1 MTMEIQLLDTGGKFL
16 CILNNE
22 DALLG
27 AYPVDDNMRLHVG
40 TSLLYRFIQYLPKC
54 KGRIPRGYSSKC
66 YIVLMSTPY
75 SFAYHFYRKAFIGK
89 RCPSHIRN

>member
-1 MTMEIQLLDTGGKFL
+1 MTMEIRLLDTEGKFL

-40 TSLLYRFIQYLPKC
+40 ISWLCTCYLPV
-54 KGRIPRGYSSKC
+54 RRS
-66 YIVLMSTPY
+66 V
-75 SFAYHFYRKAFIGK
+75 
-89 RCPSHIRN
+89 

>member
-1 MTMEIQLLDTGGKFL
+1 MTMEIRLLDTEGKFL

-40 TSLLYRFIQYLPKC
+40 ISWLCT
-54 KGRIPRGYSSKC
+54 C
-66 YIVLMSTPY
+66 YNLFASWEVCIV
-75 SFAYHFYRKAFIGK
+75 K
-89 RCPSHIRN
+89 

>member
-1 MTMEIQLLDTGGKFL
+1 MSMEIQLLDTEGKFL

-40 TSLLYRFIQYLPKC
+40 ISWML
-54 KGRIPRGYSSKC
+54 
-66 YIVLMSTPY
+66 
-75 SFAYHFYRKAFIGK
+75 FAGWEVCTCI
-89 RCPSHIRN
+89 

>member
-1 MTMEIQLLDTGGKFL
+1 MTMEIQLLDTEGKFL

-40 TSLLYRFIQYLPKC
+40 TSLLYTSYARL
-54 KGRIPRGYSSKC
+54 
-66 YIVLMSTPY
+66 L
-75 SFAYHFYRKAFIGK
+75 IGM
-89 RCPSHIRN
+89 PWNISQVT

>member
-1 MTMEIQLLDTGGKFL
+1 MTMEIQLLDTEGKFL

-40 TSLLYRFIQYLPKC
+40 TSLLYVNDHQSVTKKLNAVKSETEEMIKSEA
-54 KGRIPRGYSSKC
+54 K
-66 YIVLMSTPY
+66 
-75 SFAYHFYRKAFIGK
+75 
-89 RCPSHIRN
+89 

>member
-1 MTMEIQLLDTGGKFL
+1 MLDMCLLVFQGKLELITGCSAMTMEIQLLDTEGKFL

-40 TSLLYRFIQYLPKC
+40 TSL
-54 KGRIPRGYSSKC
+54 S
-66 YIVLMSTPY
+66 YIMRV
-75 SFAYHFYRKAFIGK
+75 
-89 RCPSHIRN
+89 

>member
-1 MTMEIQLLDTGGKFL
+1 MHDIMMCLFSFLFQGKLELITGCSAMTMEIRLLDTEGKFL

-40 TSLLYRFIQYLPKC
+40 ISWLCTCYLPA
-54 KGRIPRGYSSKC
+54 RRS
-66 YIVLMSTPY
+66 V
-75 SFAYHFYRKAFIGK
+75 
-89 RCPSHIRN
+89 

>member
-1 MTMEIQLLDTGGKFL
+1 MHGMCLLSFFQGKLELITGCSAMTMEIRLLDTEGKFL

-40 TSLLYRFIQYLPKC
+40 IS
-54 KGRIPRGYSSKC
+54 
-66 YIVLMSTPY
+66 
-75 SFAYHFYRKAFIGK
+75 
-89 RCPSHIRN
+89 

>member
-1 MTMEIQLLDTGGKFL
+1 MSMEIQLLDTEGKFL

-40 TSLLYRFIQYLPKC
+40 ISWLCKCHLLAGRF
-54 KGRIPRGYSSKC
+54 
-66 YIVLMSTPY
+66 V
-75 SFAYHFYRKAFIGK
+75 
-89 RCPSHIRN
+89 

>member
-1 MTMEIQLLDTGGKFL
+1 MCVFFVQGKLELITGCSAMTMEIQLLDTGGKFL

-40 TSLLYRFIQYLPKC
+40 TSLLYRFIQ
-54 KGRIPRGYSSKC
+54 
-66 YIVLMSTPY
+66 
-75 SFAYHFYRKAFIGK
+75 
-89 RCPSHIRN
+89 

>member
-40 TSLLYRFIQYLPKC
+40 TLLLYHIMPDILLEYDPTRFMFPFHLTHSLQTTI
-54 KGRIPRGYSSKC
+54 
-66 YIVLMSTPY
+66 
-75 SFAYHFYRKAFIGK
+75 H
-89 RCPSHIRN
+89 

>member
-1 MTMEIQLLDTGGKFL
+1 MTMEIQLLDTQGKFL

-40 TSLLYRFIQYLPKC
+40 TSLQ
-54 KGRIPRGYSSKC
+54 
-66 YIVLMSTPY
+66 
-75 SFAYHFYRKAFIGK
+75 
-89 RCPSHIRN
+89 

>member
-1 MTMEIQLLDTGGKFL
+1 MTFVCCFFSQGKLELITGCSAMSMEIQLLDTEGKFL

-40 TSLLYRFIQYLPKC
+40 ISWLCKCHLLA
-54 KGRIPRGYSSKC
+54 GRS
-66 YIVLMSTPY
+66 V
-75 SFAYHFYRKAFIGK
+75 
-89 RCPSHIRN
+89 